1 MKNKNL
7 KQPVALIILD
17 GWGITKSSQGNA
29 ISCARPLFFDELAAK
44 YPTKLLHASQEK
56 VGLPR
61 GVFGNSE
68 VGHLNLGA
76 GRVVYQDLL
85 MVNKAIADKTFF
97 ANSEFKATVA
107 HLKKTKGAWHI
118 MGLVSD
124 GRVHSSLDHLFA
136 LLTYAKQAGIKEV
149 YVHAFLDGRDT
160 ARDSGRRYV
169 AALEKEMNKLN
180 IGKVATISGRF
191 YAMDRDNH
199 WERITKA
206 YEAMVQGTGESFA
219 SADKAIKTSYDKKV
233 YDEEMLPVVIS
244 GSKAIKNGDALT
256 FFNYRADRAREITRA
271 FIDNKLKSADLKRK
285 AVLKDLYFVAFTDY
299 EKNLGLHVAFP
310 SIRPTR
316 CLGEI
321 ISEAG
326 LRQLRI
332 AETEKYAHVTYF
344 FNGGNEISFK
354 NEDRILIPSPRVDS
368 YTTCPEMSAKLITA
382 KLLEELKKDTYDFVL
397 VNFANADMVGH
408 TGNIPAAVKGIRTV
422 DICLKKIVTD
432 ILRRGGTVLVT
443 ADHGNADEMYDVKR
457 KEIIKEHSLNPV
469 PFIVVNDELANKK
482 IKKNSIEKME
492 VSGRLADVAPT
503 VLKLMKLKKPKEMTG
518 RSLI

>member
-1 MKNKNL
+1 MNNKYR

-17 GWGITKSSQGNA
+17 GWGITKASKGNA
-29 ISCARPLFFDELAAK
+29 ISEASPLFFDELTTK
-44 YPTKLLHASQEK
+44 YPVKLLYASEEK

-85 MVNKAIADKTFF
+85 MINKAISDKSFF
-97 ANSEFKATVA
+97 DNAELRASVA

-124 GRVHSSLDHLFA
+124 GRVHSSLEHLFA
-136 LLTYAKQAGIKEV
+136 LLVYAKKAGLKEV

-160 ARDSGRRYV
+160 SRDSGRRYV
-169 AALEKEMNKLN
+169 AALEKEMVRLK
-180 IGKVATISGRF
+180 IGKIATVSGRF

-206 YEAMVQGTGESFA
+206 YEAMVKGTGEVFA
-219 SADKAIKTSYDKKV
+219 SADEAIKASYDKKV
-233 YDEEMLPVVIS
+233 YDEEMLPVVIKGAKS
-244 GSKAIKNGDALT
+244 IKNGDALT

-271 FIDNKLKSADLKRK
+271 FIDNKLKSEDLQRG
-285 AVLKDLYFVAFTDY
+285 AILKDLYFVAFTDY

-310 SIRPTR
+310 SIRPTH

-326 LRQLRI
+326 LKQLRI

-344 FNGGNEISFK
+344 FNGGNEVSFK
-354 NEDRILIPSPRVDS
+354 GEDRVLIPSPRVDS
-368 YTTCPEMSAKLITA
+368 YATKPEMSAKLITA
-382 KLLEELKKDTYDFVL
+382 KLLEELKKDVYDFVL

-422 DICLKKIVTD
+422 DSGLKKIVTE
-432 ILRRGGTVLVT
+432 ILKRGGTVLVT
-443 ADHGNADEMYDVKR
+443 ADHGNADEMYDFKR

-469 PFIVVNDELANKK
+469 PFIAVSRELANKK
-482 IKKNSIEKME
+482 IKKVALDKLE

-503 VLKLMKLKKPKEMTG
+503 VLKLMNLKKPKEMTG
-518 RSLI
+518 HSLI